1 MVGLYSAK
9 RENARTFL
17 GPLRRHVRGNPKT
30 YRAKIRPHGL
40 ASETTIKAATRP
52 PPSSSGRPVDIL
64 KSAPS
69 LNQSSGLQGS

>member
-1 MVGLYSAK
+1 MVGLYGAK

-17 GPLRRHVRGNPKT
+17 GRLRRYVRGNPKT

-52 PPSSSGRPVDIL
+52 ARPSSGRPVDIL
-64 KSAPS
+64 KSASS